1 MERDEKFGILY
12 TSSAF
17 LIWGFLPI
25 YWKQMEHISSGEI
38 LAYRIIWSFIFMIAV
53 VFLTRNSNTFYLEL
67 RTLIK
72 DRKKALSIIF
82 ASLFISLNWL
92 LFIWAVNQ
100 EHVIQVS
107 LGYYINPLISILLGI
122 IVLKEKASKIQVIS
136 FTLAGIGVLY
146 LTFSFGVFPWISLA
160 LAFSFAF
167 YGLLK
172 KTVQISSMFGLTIET
187 FIVTPISLLYI
198 FLLPNPSFSIGSEFI
213 SVTSL
218 YLIGSGVVT
227 AIPLLLF
234 GSGTKSIPLAM
245 VGLLQ
250 YIAPTIMLI
259 LGVFMYNETF
269 TSAHLIAF
277 IFIWTALFLY
287 MGSHYKASLRQKQNK
302 SYKIS

>member
-1 MERDEKFGILY
+1 MERDEKLGILY

-53 VFLTRNSNTFYLEL
+53 VYLTKNSNPFYQEL
-67 RTLIK
+67 KTLIK

-122 IVLKEKASKIQVIS
+122 IVLKEKANKIQIIS

-160 LAFSFAF
+160 LALSFAF

-187 FIVTPISLLYI
+187 FIVTPISLLYVFI
-198 FLLPNPSFSIGSEFI
+198 LPNPSFSFSNDMFSI
-213 SVTSL
+213 TSL

-234 GSGTKSIPLAM
+234 GSGTKTIPLAM

-259 LGVFMYNETF
+259 LGVFMYNEQF
-269 TSAHLIAF
+269 TSAHLVAF

-287 MGSHYKASLRQKQNK
+287 MGSHYKTSLRKKQNK
-302 SYKIS
+302 TYKIS